1 MSKVQ
6 ERIAQIRTQLVGESG
21 ARVLL
26 VEGSDD
32 VDAFRIFLD
41 KKFPAWEQAWHLVAA
56 GNKRMVQ
63 QIAAAEPQW
72 LGLVDRDE
80 WTEDEIQ
87 QHMQET
93 PNLLVLPRFCLESY
107 LIEPGELWAA
117 FPQKQRDKVA
127 GGEAAFL
134 EAFSHGLGPWI
145 RHAALWQEIR
155 PLWQRLRGAGFPDAV
170 LDAPNVPDEPTL
182 RERLLGWRDT
192 LDVENIVETVRALEA
207 ALAEEGLHTLCTQR
221 IHAKSFYPKY
231 VHPLL
236 DRLLGQK
243 DARTRRISVL
253 RTRAV
258 PDDLGVVWQRMGFE

>member
-1 MSKVQ
+1 MSKVE
-6 ERIAQIRTQLVGESG
+6 ERIAQIRTQLIGVSG

-26 VEGSDD
+26 VEGADD

-41 KKFPAWEQAWHLVAA
+41 RQFPAWEQSWHLVEA
-56 GNKRMVQ
+56 GNKQMVRK
-63 QIAAAEPQW
+63 IAAAEPQW

-80 WTEDEIQ
+80 WTEDEILQHTQ
-87 QHMQET
+87 QV

-107 LIEPGELWAA
+107 LVDPSELWSA
-117 FPQKQRDKVA
+117 FPPKQQGKVA

-134 EAFSHGLGPWI
+134 QAFSEGLQPWI

-170 LDAPNVPDEPTL
+170 LDAPDVPDEPTL
-182 RERLLGWRDT
+182 RKRLSGWRDT
-192 LDVENIVETVRALEA
+192 LDVEAIVERVHALEA
-207 ALAEEGLHTLCTQR
+207 LFAGEDLHTLCTRR

-243 DARTRRISVL
+243 DAKTRRISIL

-258 PDDLGVVWQRMGFE
+258 PVDLGVVWRRMELA